1 MAAVAGTIG
10 HHGCQQQQDRQNQTV
25 GKSAR
30 VEKIAA
36 FSRDTW
42 NSSRN
47 SQLQH
52 QQHPDINSRRETRNK
67 RDARNSR
74 DANNSTSNCRDA
86 NSTVKTPTTHGVS
99 QKTRQNG
106 EKFVKKDTK
115 RVNISNFGP
124 IDFTQSDSYWT
135 IRSPMLRAG

>member
-1 MAAVAGTIG
+1 MYVNSSRTTRI
-10 HHGCQQQQDRQNQTV
+10 RV
-25 GKSAR
+25 GKSAS
-30 VEKIAA
+30 VEKTAT
-36 FSRDTW
+36 FSKETSK
-42 NSSRN
+42 SSSN

-52 QQHPDINSRRETRNK
+52 QQHPDVNSRRETHNK

-135 IRSPMLRAG
+135 IRIPMLRAR